1 MIIMNS
7 ERATSKNF
15 VFLPI
20 FLGISAIFL
29 VVSLLM
35 LWRYYFI
42 LPDSTYLL
50 ALGKNIVTGKG
61 LTIGGGAHFR
71 YPPAYGA
78 VSGLVYLLIGNLEAA
93 AHIVSLLSG
102 LGAIITVYYYT
113 SNSYNRP
120 TGLIASG
127 LVAVNPLFCRISSAA
142 LGESFYALGYAAFI
156 LVLFKLLKKPN
167 WWLAL
172 IAGIIASIVYL
183 ARAEGFLVLP
193 LGFIVLLIVWWRGK
207 HGFRLIALSL
217 AMLVIGWML
226 LGFPYLLFL
235 KQNLGGWAL
244 SGKITQNVERVSEA
258 IYTGDIESTRD
269 IPLAEY
275 KSPGLIPYFVQNFP
289 RVLERY
295 IFFSWQALKM
305 VLLKALP
312 VVVLF
317 IWFSILAIRNDPGK
331 AWFYI
336 AMASPLIVY
345 PIAHIETRYIT
356 PYFIAFAPVIA
367 WGINLAWETG
377 ERRNRKFKI
386 RQAIVVL
393 TFAMMLL
400 GCAWEIRTTMQPPYE
415 HRILADWMAENLP
428 DARTARISSR
438 FGYTN
443 FYLDNENFRY
453 LPKADS
459 LEESIDI
466 AREKHV
472 AYLIVDERLT
482 AEVRPTLESLLNPA
496 NAPDDLELV
505 VKLAPPDVP
514 FAILLY
520 RLKPAE
526 ND

>member
-1 MIIMNS
+1 MSS
-7 ERATSKNF
+7 ERTTSRNN
-15 VFLPI
+15 VLI
-20 FLGISAIFL
+20 LVGIVGIFL

-50 ALGKNIVTGKG
+50 ALGKNIVTGHG
-61 LTIGGGAHFR
+61 LTINGGPHFR
-71 YPPAYGA
+71 YPPAYGT
-78 VSGLVYLLIGNLEAA
+78 VSGLIYLLAGNLEAA

-102 LGAIITVYYYT
+102 VGAIIIVYFYT
-113 SNSYNRP
+113 SNSYGRP
-120 TGLIASG
+120 TGLIAAG

-167 WWLAL
+167 WWLSL
-172 IAGIIASIVYL
+172 IAGVIASIVYL
-183 ARAEGFLVLP
+183 TRAEGFLTLP
-193 LGFIVLLIVWWRGK
+193 LGFIVLLIAWLRGK
-207 HGFRLIALSL
+207 YGFRIIALCL

-258 IYTGDIESTRD
+258 IYTGDYESTRD
-269 IPLAEY
+269 IPLSEY

-295 IFFSWQALKM
+295 VFFSGQAIKM

-312 VVVLF
+312 LVVLF

-331 AWFYI
+331 AWLYI

-356 PYFIAFAPVIA
+356 PYFIAFVPVIA
-367 WGINLAWETG
+367 CGIDLAWKTG
-377 ERRNRKFKI
+377 QTHHRKFKI
-386 RQAIVVL
+386 RHAFVVL

-400 GCAWEIRTTMQPPYE
+400 GCVWEIHTTMQPPYE
-415 HRILADWMAENLP
+415 HRILADWMAENLQ

-443 FYLDNENFRY
+443 FYLNNENFRY

-459 LEESIDI
+459 IDESVDI

-472 AYLIVDERLT
+472 TYLIIDERLT
-482 AEVRPTLESLLNPA
+482 AEVRPVLESLLNPA
-496 NAPDDLELV
+496 NVPDDLELV
-505 VKLAPPDVP
+505 VKLDPPDVP
-514 FAILLY
+514 ATILLY
-520 RLKPAE
+520 RIKPE
-526 ND
+526 Q